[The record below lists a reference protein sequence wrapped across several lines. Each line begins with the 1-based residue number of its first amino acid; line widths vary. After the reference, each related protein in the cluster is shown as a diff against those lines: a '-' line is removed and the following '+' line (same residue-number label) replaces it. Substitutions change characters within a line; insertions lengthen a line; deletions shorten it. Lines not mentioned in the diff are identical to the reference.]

1 LHSASWLNFATP
13 FYSAIGA
20 SLVGHGI
27 VYHLLTRYP
36 VSLITPLLLLAP
48 VLAVAFGVLLWGD
61 VLTWKLILGG
71 RHDPGGHCRHHRAAA
86 PRGAGRNQSVRIEP
100 VHPAGFRIP
109 GEPVARSAVAG

>member
-1 LHSASWLNFATP
+1 MAALHSASWLNFATP

-71 RHDPGGHCRHHRAAA
+71 VMTLVGIAVITA
-86 PRGAGRNQSVRIEP
+86 PPPRC
-100 VHPAGFRIP
+100 
-109 GEPVARSAVAG
+109 AVTR